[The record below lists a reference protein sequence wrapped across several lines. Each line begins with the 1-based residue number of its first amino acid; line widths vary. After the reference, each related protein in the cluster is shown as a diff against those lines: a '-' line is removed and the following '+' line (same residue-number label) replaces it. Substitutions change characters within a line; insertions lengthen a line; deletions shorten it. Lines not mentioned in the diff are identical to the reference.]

1 MTLLLVRST
10 HIYYIMC
17 LRAACLVF
25 CSQSVK
31 DRVSVPSFSESECK
45 GTTFFHTGKIFHQLF
60 SRKMRKKRERDKKVE
75 KKGNGKGKM
84 RRKMREK
91 KGRDTVTAHDTKR
104 EVFFLS
110 IGADVH
116 PMGALPLCLEAG
128 IGTFAELTQ
137 LDGGF

>member
-1 MTLLLVRST
+1 MGTG
-10 HIYYIMC
+10 
-17 LRAACLVF
+17 
-25 CSQSVK
+25 QK
-31 DRVSVPSFSESECK
+31 DGGFGEWK
-45 GTTFFHTGKIFHQLF
+45 GQNEG
-60 SRKMRKKRERDKKVE
+60 ENE
-75 KKGNGKGKM
+75 
-84 RRKMREK
+84 EK

-116 PMGALPLCLEAG
+116 PMGASPLCLEAG